1 MSWNFTFAMT
11 CGLLCLVLAGCG
23 TTKSQ
28 RATEQLLISDAVDRA
43 VANINFSRLAGK
55 TVYLDTQYMIK
66 IKGDGVVDS
75 NYIISSLRQQ
85 MVAANC
91 HLEDDRNKAEYI
103 VEARVGALAT
113 DSHDVVYG
121 VPASR
126 ELSTAAALLPN
137 APIIPAIPEIAIA
150 KRQDEMGA
158 TKIAVFAYCRETRE
172 PVWQSGMTKTRSK
185 AKSVWLFGAGPF
197 QSGTVYDHTQFAGE
211 ELALPRIG
219 ANGTHRKDDPLV
231 KFNREVFFGESSE
244 EKDASQVLQAGYTEA
259 KGKPSAA
266 APTAKLAPAKNAKP
280 AESPKKPEP
289 VKKPDSPVKPDS
301 KPDATKK

>member
-1 MSWNFTFAMT
+1 MYWKFNIATI
-11 CGLLCLVLAGCG
+11 CGLLCLAALAGCG

-43 VANINFSRLAGK
+43 VANIDFSNLAGK
-55 TVYLDTQYMIK
+55 TVFLDTQFIK
-66 IKGDGVVDS
+66 TIKGDGIVNA

-85 MVAANC
+85 MLAANC
-91 HLEDDRNKAEYI
+91 RLEDDEKHAEYI

-158 TKIAVFAYCRETRE
+158 TKIAVFAYRRETRE
-172 PVWQSGMTKTRSK
+172 PVWQSGVTKARSK
-185 AKSVWLFGAGPF
+185 AKNVWLFGAGPF

-211 ELALPRIG
+211 ELEIPLVG
-219 ANGTHRKDDPLV
+219 SRKSRKKGDPLA
-231 KFNREVFFGESSE
+231 KYNSEVLF
-244 EKDASQVLQAGYTEA
+244 
-259 KGKPSAA
+259 GKPSDKEAA
-266 APTAKLAPAKNAKP
+266 SPVMQAGFTESPSKKATPVAKP
-280 AESPKKPEP
+280 APPQTKKQPPAPPKTDKPTP
-289 VKKPDSPVKPDS
+289 GPKT
-301 KPDATKK
+301 KPDAAPK